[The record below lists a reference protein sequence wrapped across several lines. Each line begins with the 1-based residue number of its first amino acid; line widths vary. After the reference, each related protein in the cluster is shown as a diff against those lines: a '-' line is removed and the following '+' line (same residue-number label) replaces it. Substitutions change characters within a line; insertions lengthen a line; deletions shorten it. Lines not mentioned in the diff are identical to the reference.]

1 MIRIILWDVDGTL
14 LDFKAAEGNAIRA
27 CFAKF
32 DLGEC
37 TDGMLARYSEINR
50 RCWEKLERGEMTKPE
65 VLVRRFEQFFTE
77 YGLNAA
83 VAADFNEAY
92 QLELG
97 ETVVFCDRG
106 DELVRSLR
114 HHVKQ
119 YAVTNGTLVAQRR
132 KLDKSGLIRLLDDV
146 FISDC
151 IGVEKP
157 NMGFFDAVFAKL
169 GPVNKDEVL
178 IVGDS
183 LTSDMQGGNNA
194 GIRCCWYNPK
204 NLPAPEGLRLDYIIR
219 DLNQVRDILG
229 LARER

>member
-1 MIRIILWDVDGTL
+1 MIRTILWDIDGTL
-14 LDFKAAEGNAIRA
+14 LDFKAAEANAIRT
-27 CFAKF
+27 CFDKF
-32 DLGEC
+32 GLGDC
-37 TDGMLARYSEINR
+37 TPEMLARYSLLNQQ
-50 RCWEKLERGEMTKPE
+50 CWEMLERGEITKAE
-65 VLVRRFEQFFTE
+65 VLVRRFEQFFGQ
-77 YGLNAA
+77 YGLPTH
-83 VAADFNEAY
+83 VAEEFNKAY

-97 ETVVFCDRG
+97 ETIVFRDRG

-119 YAVTNGTLVAQRR
+119 YAVTNGTLVAQQR

-146 FISDC
+146 FISDR

-157 NMGFFDAVFAKL
+157 NVGFFDAVFAKL
-169 GPVNKDEVL
+169 GPVDRDEVL

-204 NLPAPEGLRLDYIIR
+204 GLPAPEGLRLDYIIR

-229 LARER
+229 LARDR